1 MRCRRLAT
9 LTLERINLFPATISR
24 CIRPLCF
31 LLRRGRLILRR
42 APGAPVLF
50 AGSAALMFRTHK
62 YQQAPMLM
70 APRARDR
77 AAHRLA
83 ESSCDGIKRLLCGTS
98 SCPGCCGEHRR
109 STWGGAKIYLSEA
122 ETGDLRTS
130 RDEMQDDEPPKQKPR
145 RD

>member
-1 MRCRRLAT
+1 
-9 LTLERINLFPATISR
+9 
-24 CIRPLCF
+24 
-31 LLRRGRLILRR
+31 
-42 APGAPVLF
+42 
-50 AGSAALMFRTHK
+50 
-62 YQQAPMLM
+62 MLM

-145 RD
+145 RTERKGNGNATGTAEVQICLSYYCCNDYHSFPILSNSSRE